1 METEVQKNLEKN
13 LKRVC
18 RCCKI
23 EKNLEDFPY
32 DKSYLI
38 GNCRRTKC
46 KECLRKVA
54 NKWRNENKE
63 KIKEYNKK
71 NINGIKIWREKNK
84 EKLKEKRLEYYKKN
98 KETIKIVRKKYLIKF
113 KKNNPELYK
122 EKMRVK
128 RKKYTLKHPEKIK
141 ERVRKYTNRRYHNDK
156 KYNLNNRISKAIR
169 KSLRGNKRGRHWED
183 LVGYTV
189 EQLIKSLQGKF
200 KNGMGWNNMGK
211 WHVDHKI
218 PISAF
223 NFKSP
228 SDIDFKKCWALDNL
242 QPLWKIDNLE
252 KKDKLIKPHQPSLS
266 FS

>member
-1 METEVQKNLEKN
+1 METEVQKNLEKK

-23 EKNLEDFPY
+23 EKKLEEFPY

-38 GNCRRTKC
+38 GDCYRTKC
-46 KECLRKVA
+46 KKCLRKVA
-54 NKWRNENKE
+54 NKWRNENKK

-71 NINGIKIWREKNK
+71 NINGIKVWREKNK
-84 EKLKEKRLEYYKKN
+84 EKLKEKRLEYYEKN
-98 KETIKIVRKKYLIKF
+98 KERI
-113 KKNNPELYK
+113 
-122 EKMRVK
+122 
-128 RKKYTLKHPEKIK
+128 
-141 ERVRKYTNRRYHNDK
+141 RKYTNRKYHNDK
-156 KYNLNNRISKAIR
+156 KYNLNNRISRAIR
-169 KSLRGNKRGRHWED
+169 KSLRGNKRGKHWED

-189 EQLIKSLQGKF
+189 EQLIKSLQEKF

-211 WHVDHKI
+211 WHIDHKI

-228 SDIDFKKCWALDNL
+228 FDIDFKKCWNLKNL
-242 QPLWKIDNLE
+242 QPLWSLENIKKSNKLE
-252 KKDKLIKPHQPSLS
+252 KSHQPSLS